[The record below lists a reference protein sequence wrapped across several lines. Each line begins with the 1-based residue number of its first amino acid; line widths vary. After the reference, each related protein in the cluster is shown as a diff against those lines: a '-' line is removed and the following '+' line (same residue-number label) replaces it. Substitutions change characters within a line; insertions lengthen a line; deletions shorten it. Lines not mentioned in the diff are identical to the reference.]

1 MRRRLL
7 VQAACA
13 AMCFAA
19 AASAQP
25 GPPPSQSSRIAEAQ
39 DAEKAAFAA
48 ATKGPSD
55 IALADQARLHLP
67 PHEAWIPRGPGARL
81 LRAWGNH
88 PGADLLGLIAG
99 GSGDHDWIATVS
111 YTADGYVKDDDAK
124 DIDAA
129 KLLADM
135 REGAD
140 AQNADRQAHGFP
152 AIQIDNW
159 MQRPRYDAL
168 RKRLVWAL
176 PLRDVG
182 ADPAAATINYNTR
195 ALGRNG
201 YLSLNLLTDRAH
213 FTADQPQAEA
223 LLADME
229 YLPGKRYQDFNA
241 SSDRVA
247 EYGVAALI
255 GAVALKKLGI
265 IALGTAFVLKFAK
278 LGVLAVVGGAAAVRR
293 FLTGR
298 KKNQPNA

>member
-1 MRRRLL
+1 MHRRLL
-7 VQAACA
+7 VQAAA
-13 AMCFAA
+13 AVVVAA
-19 AASAQP
+19 TAASAQP
-25 GPPPSQSSRIAEAQ
+25 SAPSSQSARVAEAQ
-39 DAEKAAFAA
+39 DAGKAAFAA
-48 ATKGPSD
+48 ATRGPGD

-67 PHEAWIPRGPGARL
+67 PHEAWIPRGPALRL

-88 PGADLLGLIAG
+88 PGADLLGLVAG
-99 GSGDHDWIATVS
+99 GDDTHSWIATVTF
-111 YTADGYVKDDDAK
+111 TADGYVKDDDAK

-129 KLLADM
+129 KLLASM

-152 AIQIDNW
+152 AIQIDDW
-159 MQRPRYDAL
+159 MQRPRYDVL

-182 ADPAAATINYNTR
+182 ADPATATLNYNTR

-201 YLSLNLLTDRAH
+201 YLSLNMLTDRAH
-213 FTADQPQAEA
+213 FTVDQPQAEA
-223 LLADME
+223 LLTDLE

-241 SSDRVA
+241 SSDHVA

-298 KKNQPNA
+298 KKDQPSA